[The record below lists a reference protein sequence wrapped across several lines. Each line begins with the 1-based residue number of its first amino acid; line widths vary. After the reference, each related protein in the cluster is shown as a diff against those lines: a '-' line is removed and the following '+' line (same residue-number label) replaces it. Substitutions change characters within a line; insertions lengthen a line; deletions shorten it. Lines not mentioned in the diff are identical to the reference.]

1 MASFS
6 ARKMQLG
13 LLSSTASG
21 ATAEMHHKL
30 GPLYMQKGKS
40 CLLADGFTTP
50 ALRPSVH
57 YFYPCIYS
65 VFNPR
70 FSKCLC
76 LLVMTAVVFRSLGLV
91 CLFVL
96 SSALIVFCDNFLK
109 LVGCDQA
116 QSICYVMGLKISFHR
131 FGTFREYI
139 KKAHPE
145 SVNND

>member
-1 MASFS
+1 
-6 ARKMQLG
+6 
-13 LLSSTASG
+13 
-21 ATAEMHHKL
+21 MHHKL

-50 ALRPSVH
+50 TLRPPVH
-57 YFYPCIYS
+57 CFYPCIHVYS

-70 FSKCLC
+70 FSKCLY
-76 LLVMTAVVFRSLGLV
+76 LLVMTVVIFRSLGLVLV

-96 SSALIVFCDNFLK
+96 SPSLPVFCENFLK
-109 LVGCDQA
+109 LVGCDEA
-116 QSICYVMGLKISFHR
+116 QSICYVMVLKISVHH